1 MLKCGL
7 SQIKEPAAKTPSQG
21 IVDIDWKKKS

>member
-1 MLKCGL
+1 MLKWGL
-7 SQIKEPAAKTPSQG
+7 SQINEPLAKTSSQD

>member
-7 SQIKEPAAKTPSQG
+7 SQIKEPVAKIPSQG
-21 IVDIDWKKKS
+21 IVDFDWKKKS